1 MAMIEIMG
9 NPIQQWEQQQE
20 AQEAEELGRADFW
33 EWELK
38 LLKQEQQYFKNHL
51 DKLQDQIEDEIEAAS
66 TDALAED
73 ELRAKSEKKFE
84 KQKHFLL

>member
-20 AQEAEELGRADFW
+20 AQEAAELGRSDFW

-51 DKLQDQIEDEIEAAS
+51 DKLQDQLEHEIEAA
-66 TDALAED
+66 TTEALAED
-73 ELRAKSEKKFE
+73 ELRSKTEKKF
-84 KQKHFLL
+84 KK